1 MWILDGIDI
10 LSGHIYITQASHKL
24 LPEDLAC
31 FAPSELLQK
40 ISTVVI
46 DCTAEIYP
54 CRLPETD
61 RRMPS
66 VPPFT
71 ISEAA
76 HTYAAGPV
84 DTFVL
89 RPNSHP
95 PSILDTVFVSKR
107 SRRAVYATTTD
118 AAHETCLW
126 KVRRDGQLAPVA
138 KIGWEYSVQTSN
150 VVGDGSLR
158 NVSGQT
164 KKAIM
169 VSHGGRVMR
178 AGEFLRKGKGWFNS
192 DSKVFSVDEAEYKW
206 KSGNENA
213 STSDGIYAR
222 SQSTSY
228 HEMWKIWRCVAAS
241 PATSTQ
247 PPQITTTD
255 PTSLRALSGGFA
267 REASRNVGTV
277 PSFAASTVPP
287 STGFHPQL
295 LDDLS
300 SRPPLPPLDVESVPL
315 ADESSHR
322 QSFGAAHDTL
332 SPSTS
337 KVRAII
343 SPLLSAPAPPT
354 LLARFA
360 PPQLGLLH
368 HELALFPPVYASIP
382 APSSGAC
389 ASGVDIVSKEVLLEN
404 LLLSAILLVT
414 NKGEWKQVKSLAD
427 PDALQAVFVAEARGE
442 VPPYT
447 SRVGRVG
454 PPLAGFGSNV
464 SQRTRSR
471 AHSQPLERP
480 RTTERRGE
488 GGGPEPSSQ
497 SLFSTIRWRAHRPSR
512 SASGRDHEE
521 NRRVEARPS
530 TTESPTLHA
539 AGDGIFVRRPGRAV
553 VLGPNSNLNES
564 GQRHEQVDWKVDDR
578 RLS

>member
-1 MWILDGIDI
+1 
-10 LSGHIYITQASHKL
+10 
-24 LPEDLAC
+24 
-31 FAPSELLQK
+31 
-40 ISTVVI
+40 
-46 DCTAEIYP
+46 
-54 CRLPETD
+54 
-61 RRMPS
+61 MPS

-337 KVRAII
+337 K
-343 SPLLSAPAPPT
+343 
-354 LLARFA
+354 
-360 PPQLGLLH
+360 LGLLH

-464 SQRTRSR
+464 SPRTRSR